1 MDRQHAGV
9 EAVLGRGEE
18 AGGVHGRVL
27 AVEERAPRVVLMQCP
42 LFV

>member
-9 EAVLGRGEE
+9 EVVPGRGEE
-18 AGGVHGRVL
+18 TGGVHGRVL
-27 AVEERAPRVVLMQCP
+27 AVEERAPRVLLKECP